1 MRRFTKLLVNLIAGV
16 LLAVAMLSLTACSQ
30 KIEKLTI
37 KLDVFDYA
45 DTKET
50 QTYTIDADL
59 YSDLAP
65 ETVKTI
71 SSYVN
76 EGYYNNAIFYKID
89 GEFAYYVGD
98 LFLDEDGNIVQKIKP
113 MINGEFAN
121 NNVIGSNL
129 TNKKGSIGLWR
140 SWYESDEGHRSSSD
154 ARNSGRSTLYLPTS
168 TIANY
173 DGYMCVFG
181 EYDPEESGNKKAVE
195 ALEKAFAEEE
205 NYKSYTI
212 YYTGEYDEN
221 KPDQN
226 FGLTFNCVETSI
238 YSEEIDKDTV
248 FVPEGEQLECYGD
261 YEILI
266 PIDENG
272 EFAAVIKSMA
282 VGK

>member
-1 MRRFTKLLVNLIAGV
+1 MKRFTKLLVNLIAGV

-30 KIEKLTI
+30 KIDKLTI
-37 KLDVFDYA
+37 KLEVFDYE
-45 DTKET
+45 DDKVM

-59 YSDLAP
+59 YADLAP
-65 ETVKTI
+65 ETVKVI

-113 MINGEFAN
+113 MISGEFAS

-195 ALEKAFAEEE
+195 ALEKAFATEE
-205 NYKSYTI
+205 NYTSYTI

-221 KPDQN
+221 KPNEN
-226 FGLTFNCVETSI
+226 FGLTFNCIETSV
-238 YSEEIDKDTV
+238 YEETVDEDTV
-248 FVPEGEQLECYGD
+248 FEPKGEQLECYGA
-261 YEILI
+261 YEIFV
-266 PIDENG
+266 PVNEYG
-272 EFAAVIKSMA
+272 EVAAMIKSMA
-282 VGK
+282 VEK